1 MKEELDKNNARMMK
15 SVKIMKDS
23 FKENDGNDG
32 GEKQSQK
39 NKVKNDDGIQYLNW
53 KVSPIRLV
61 PSQ

>member
-1 MKEELDKNNARMMK
+1 MSDKNNERILEG
-15 SVKIMKDS
+15 VNIMNAS

-32 GEKQSQK
+32 GEKQSK
-39 NKVKNDDGIQYLNW
+39 KIRWKKWWVQYLNW